1 MKTIFDFINIQS
13 YNIMSNHHSFMRKEI
28 NMDTKKYEALLA
40 SINMGSFTKAAEV
53 LGCTQSG
60 LTHMMNGLEQEF
72 GFQLLIRGH
81 HGVKPTPNCSR
92 ILPYIQKL
100 VEANT
105 ALDVEIKR
113 VNTLKDSVIR
123 IGSYTSIIM
132 HWLSDAVK
140 KFNTDYPDITVEI
153 KDGGADEI
161 YGWVM
166 DGTVDIG
173 FLSRQEEY
181 KTEWIPLRKDPLLA
195 IMPPDDSHT
204 AKQIPLT
211 DFNGKKFLMPSYGLN
226 KDIYR
231 VFKKYGITPDISN
244 SHMNYV
250 VILSMVERGLGMS
263 ILSELLLKGRNDNI
277 KIMDT
282 KPKMYRELGIAIQ
295 SHKYATNTVKK
306 FIEYTKETVESLYQ

>member
-1 MKTIFDFINIQS
+1 
-13 YNIMSNHHSFMRKEI
+13 
-28 NMDTKKYEALLA
+28 MDTKKYEALLA

-113 VNTLKDSVIR
+113 VNTMKDSVIR

-181 KTEWIPLRKDPLLA
+181 KTEWIPLKKDPLLA

-211 DFNGKKFLMPSYGLN
+211 DFNGKKFLMQSYGLN
-226 KDIYR
+226 KDIYH

-306 FIEYTKETVESLYQ
+306 FIEYTKETVESLYK

>member
-1 MKTIFDFINIQS
+1 
-13 YNIMSNHHSFMRKEI
+13 MSNHHSFMRKEI

-113 VNTLKDSVIR
+113 VNTMKDSVIR

-181 KTEWIPLRKDPLLA
+181 KTEWIPLKKDPLLA

-250 VILSMVERGLGMS
+250 VILSMEERVLGLS

>member
-1 MKTIFDFINIQS
+1 
-13 YNIMSNHHSFMRKEI
+13 MRKEI

-113 VNTLKDSVIR
+113 VNTMKDSVIR

-181 KTEWIPLRKDPLLA
+181 KTLKKDPLLA

>member
-1 MKTIFDFINIQS
+1 
-13 YNIMSNHHSFMRKEI
+13 
-28 NMDTKKYEALLA
+28 MDTKKYEALLA

-60 LTHMMNGLEQEF
+60 LTHMMNGLEHEF

-113 VNTLKDSVIR
+113 VNTMKDSVIR

-181 KTEWIPLRKDPLLA
+181 KTEWIPLKKDPLLA

>member
-1 MKTIFDFINIQS
+1 
-13 YNIMSNHHSFMRKEI
+13 MRKEI

-40 SINMGSFTKAAEV
+40 SINMGSFTKAAEI

-113 VNTLKDSVIR
+113 VNTMKDSVIR

-181 KTEWIPLRKDPLLA
+181 KTEWIPLKKDPLLA

>member
-1 MKTIFDFINIQS
+1 
-13 YNIMSNHHSFMRKEI
+13 
-28 NMDTKKYEALLA
+28 MDTKKYEALLA

-113 VNTLKDSVIR
+113 VNTMKDSVIR

-306 FIEYTKETVESLYQ
+306 FIEYTKETVESLYK

>member
-1 MKTIFDFINIQS
+1 
-13 YNIMSNHHSFMRKEI
+13 
-28 NMDTKKYEALLA
+28 MDTKKYEALLA
-40 SINMGSFTKAAEV
+40 SINLGSFTKAAEV

-113 VNTLKDSVIR
+113 VNTTKDSVIR

-140 KFNTDYPDITVEI
+140 KFNTDYPDVTVEI

-173 FLSRQEEY
+173 FLSKQDEY
-181 KTEWIPLRKDPLLA
+181 RTEWIPLKKDPLLA
-195 IMPPDDSHT
+195 IMPLDDKHT
-204 AKQIPLT
+204 NKLFPLS

-226 KDIYR
+226 KDILR
-231 VFKKYGITPDISN
+231 MFKKYDITPDISN

-263 ILSELLLKGRNDNI
+263 ILSELLLKDRDDNI
-277 KIMDT
+277 KIMET
-282 KPKMYRELGIAIQ
+282 KPRIYRELGIAIQ
-295 SHKYATNTVKK
+295 SHKYATETVKK
-306 FIEYTKETVESLYQ
+306 FIEYTKETVEDVYSK

>member
-1 MKTIFDFINIQS
+1 
-13 YNIMSNHHSFMRKEI
+13 MSNHHSFMRKEI

-113 VNTLKDSVIR
+113 VNTMKDSVIR

-181 KTEWIPLRKDPLLA
+181 KTEWIPLKKDPLLA

-306 FIEYTKETVESLYQ
+306 FIEYTKETVESLYK

>member
-1 MKTIFDFINIQS
+1 
-13 YNIMSNHHSFMRKEI
+13 
-28 NMDTKKYEALLA
+28 MDTKKYEALLA

-113 VNTLKDSVIR
+113 VNTMKDSVIR

-181 KTEWIPLRKDPLLA
+181 KTEWIPLKKDPLLA

-306 FIEYTKETVESLYQ
+306 FIEYTKETVESLYKK

>member
-1 MKTIFDFINIQS
+1 
-13 YNIMSNHHSFMRKEI
+13 MSNHHSFMRKEI

-113 VNTLKDSVIR
+113 VNTMKDPVIR

-181 KTEWIPLRKDPLLA
+181 KTEWIPLKKDPLLA

>member
-1 MKTIFDFINIQS
+1 
-13 YNIMSNHHSFMRKEI
+13 
-28 NMDTKKYEALLA
+28 MDTKKYEALLA

-113 VNTLKDSVIR
+113 VNTMKDSVIR

-306 FIEYTKETVESLYQ
+306 FIEYTKESVESLYK

>member
-1 MKTIFDFINIQS
+1 
-13 YNIMSNHHSFMRKEI
+13 MRKEI

-113 VNTLKDSVIR
+113 VNTMKDSVIR

-181 KTEWIPLRKDPLLA
+181 KTEWIPLKKDPLLA

-306 FIEYTKETVESLYQ
+306 FIEYTKETVESLYK

>member
-1 MKTIFDFINIQS
+1 
-13 YNIMSNHHSFMRKEI
+13 
-28 NMDTKKYEALLA
+28 MDTKKYEALLA

-113 VNTLKDSVIR
+113 VNTMKDSVIR

-166 DGTVDIG
+166 DGTVSTPFYI
-173 FLSRQEEY
+173 L
-181 KTEWIPLRKDPLLA
+181 
-195 IMPPDDSHT
+195 PD
-204 AKQIPLT
+204 
-211 DFNGKKFLMPSYGLN
+211 GLKN
-226 KDIYR
+226 LCLPFR
-231 VFKKYGITPDISN
+231 P
-244 SHMNYV
+244 
-250 VILSMVERGLGMS
+250 
-263 ILSELLLKGRNDNI
+263 
-277 KIMDT
+277 
-282 KPKMYRELGIAIQ
+282 
-295 SHKYATNTVKK
+295 
-306 FIEYTKETVESLYQ
+306 

>member
-1 MKTIFDFINIQS
+1 
-13 YNIMSNHHSFMRKEI
+13 
-28 NMDTKKYEALLA
+28 MDTKKYEALLA

-113 VNTLKDSVIR
+113 VNTMKDSVIR

-181 KTEWIPLRKDPLLA
+181 KTEWIPLKKDPLLA

-231 VFKKYGITPDISN
+231 VFKKYGITTDISN

-306 FIEYTKETVESLYQ
+306 FIEYTKETVESLYK

>member
-1 MKTIFDFINIQS
+1 
-13 YNIMSNHHSFMRKEI
+13 
-28 NMDTKKYEALLA
+28 MDTKKYEALLA

-306 FIEYTKETVESLYQ
+306 FIEYTKETVESLYKK

>member
-1 MKTIFDFINIQS
+1 
-13 YNIMSNHHSFMRKEI
+13 
-28 NMDTKKYEALLA
+28 MDTKKYEALLA

-113 VNTLKDSVIR
+113 VNTMKDSVIR

-132 HWLSDAVK
+132 HWLSDTVK

-181 KTEWIPLRKDPLLA
+181 KTEWIPLKKDPLLA

>member
-1 MKTIFDFINIQS
+1 
-13 YNIMSNHHSFMRKEI
+13 MSNHHSFMRKEI

-306 FIEYTKETVESLYQ
+306 FIEYTKETVESLYKK

>member
-1 MKTIFDFINIQS
+1 
-13 YNIMSNHHSFMRKEI
+13 MSNHHSFMRKEI

-113 VNTLKDSVIR
+113 VNTMKDSVIR

-181 KTEWIPLRKDPLLA
+181 KTEWIPLKKDPLLA

-306 FIEYTKETVESLYQ
+306 FIEYTKETVESLYKK

>member
-1 MKTIFDFINIQS
+1 
-13 YNIMSNHHSFMRKEI
+13 MSNHHSFMRKEI

-113 VNTLKDSVIR
+113 VNTMKDSVIR

-181 KTEWIPLRKDPLLA
+181 KTEWIPLKKDPLLA

-204 AKQIPLT
+204 AQQIPLT

>member
-1 MKTIFDFINIQS
+1 
-13 YNIMSNHHSFMRKEI
+13 MRKEI

-113 VNTLKDSVIR
+113 VNTMKDSVIR

-181 KTEWIPLRKDPLLA
+181 KTEWIPLKKDPLLA

-295 SHKYATNTVKK
+295 LK
-306 FIEYTKETVESLYQ
+306 SL

>member
-1 MKTIFDFINIQS
+1 
-13 YNIMSNHHSFMRKEI
+13 
-28 NMDTKKYEALLA
+28 MDTKKYEALLA

-113 VNTLKDSVIR
+113 VNTMKDSVIR

>member
-1 MKTIFDFINIQS
+1 
-13 YNIMSNHHSFMRKEI
+13 MRKEI

-113 VNTLKDSVIR
+113 VNTMKDSVIR

-181 KTEWIPLRKDPLLA
+181 KTEWIPLKKDPLLA

-211 DFNGKKFLMPSYGLN
+211 DFYGKKFLMRSYGLN

-244 SHMNYV
+244 SHM
-250 VILSMVERGLGMS
+250 
-263 ILSELLLKGRNDNI
+263 
-277 KIMDT
+277 IM
-282 KPKMYRELGIAIQ
+282 
-295 SHKYATNTVKK
+295 
-306 FIEYTKETVESLYQ
+306 

>member
-1 MKTIFDFINIQS
+1 
-13 YNIMSNHHSFMRKEI
+13 
-28 NMDTKKYEALLA
+28 MDTKKYEALLV
-40 SINMGSFTKAAEV
+40 SINMGSFTKAAEI

-81 HGVKPTPNCSR
+81 HGVKPTPNCSK

-100 VEANT
+100 VAANA
-105 ALDVEIKR
+105 ALDVEIER
-113 VNTLKDSVIR
+113 VNHMKDKVIR

-132 HWLSDAVK
+132 HWLSDSVK

-153 KDGGADEI
+153 KDGGADDI

-181 KTEWIPLRKDPLLA
+181 STEWIPLRKDPLLA
-195 IMPPDDSHT
+195 IMPADDRHT
-204 AKQIPLT
+204 NKTFPLT

-226 KDIYR
+226 KDILR
-231 VFKKYGITPDISN
+231 VFKKYGIQPDISN
-244 SHMNYV
+244 SHVNYN

-263 ILSELLLKGRNDNI
+263 ILSELLLRNRETPI
-277 KIMDT
+277 KIMET
-282 KPKMYRELGIAIQ
+282 RPKVYRELGIAIQ
-295 SHKYATNTVKK
+295 SHKYATPAVKN
-306 FIEYTKETVESLYQ
+306 FIECTKETVENMYK

>member
-1 MKTIFDFINIQS
+1 
-13 YNIMSNHHSFMRKEI
+13 MRQEI

-113 VNTLKDSVIR
+113 VNTMKDSVIR

-181 KTEWIPLRKDPLLA
+181 KTEWIPLKKDPLLA

>member
-1 MKTIFDFINIQS
+1 
-13 YNIMSNHHSFMRKEI
+13 MSNHHSFMRKEI

-181 KTEWIPLRKDPLLA
+181 KTEWIPLKKDPLLA

-306 FIEYTKETVESLYQ
+306 FIEYTKETVESLYK

>member
-1 MKTIFDFINIQS
+1 
-13 YNIMSNHHSFMRKEI
+13 MRKEI

-113 VNTLKDSVIR
+113 VNTMKDSVIR

-181 KTEWIPLRKDPLLA
+181 KTEWIPLKKDPLLA

>member
-1 MKTIFDFINIQS
+1 
-13 YNIMSNHHSFMRKEI
+13 MSNHHSFMRKEI

-113 VNTLKDSVIR
+113 VNTMKDSVIR

-181 KTEWIPLRKDPLLA
+181 KTEWIPLKKDPLLA

>member
-1 MKTIFDFINIQS
+1 
-13 YNIMSNHHSFMRKEI
+13 MRKEI

-113 VNTLKDSVIR
+113 VNTMKDSVIR

-161 YGWVM
+161 YGRGM

-181 KTEWIPLRKDPLLA
+181 KTEWIPLKKDPLLA

>member
-1 MKTIFDFINIQS
+1 
-13 YNIMSNHHSFMRKEI
+13 
-28 NMDTKKYEALLA
+28 MDTKKYEALLA
-40 SINMGSFTKAAEV
+40 SINIGSFTKAAEI

-113 VNTLKDSVIR
+113 VNTMKDSVIR

-181 KTEWIPLRKDPLLA
+181 KTEWIPLKKDPLLA

>member
-1 MKTIFDFINIQS
+1 
-13 YNIMSNHHSFMRKEI
+13 
-28 NMDTKKYEALLA
+28 MDTKKYEALLA

-113 VNTLKDSVIR
+113 VNTMKDSVIR

-161 YGWVM
+161 YVWVM

-181 KTEWIPLRKDPLLA
+181 KTEWIPLKKDPLLA

>member
-1 MKTIFDFINIQS
+1 
-13 YNIMSNHHSFMRKEI
+13 MRKEI

-113 VNTLKDSVIR
+113 VNTMKDSVIR

-166 DGTVDIG
+166 DGTVDIC

-181 KTEWIPLRKDPLLA
+181 KTEWIPLKKDPLLA

>member
-1 MKTIFDFINIQS
+1 
-13 YNIMSNHHSFMRKEI
+13 
-28 NMDTKKYEALLA
+28 MDTKKYEALLA

-181 KTEWIPLRKDPLLA
+181 KTEWIPLKKDPLLA

>member
-1 MKTIFDFINIQS
+1 
-13 YNIMSNHHSFMRKEI
+13 MRKEI

-306 FIEYTKETVESLYQ
+306 FIEYTKETVESLYK